1 MNETRSLPPA
11 QQPPVTA
18 GPPQPALVPSHAAT
32 QPPVTPP
39 AGPLPEA
46 SASAAAADKKK
57 RAVRPPARS
66 GRILAV
72 GGGKG
77 GIGKSLI
84 AANLGIELA
93 RRGRQVALVDA
104 DLGGANLHTC
114 LGVEPPRFTLSDFIE
129 RRVAKL
135 KDIVVPGGL
144 PNLGLVSGA
153 FDALDVANP
162 RYGQKVKL
170 LRNLQTLPFDYV
182 ILDLGA
188 GTSFNVLDFFLAA
201 HHGLLV
207 LVPEPTSVEN
217 GYRFV
222 KAAFFRRLATVQA
235 AYGIE
240 KLVEEA
246 MTKRQEHGVKTPYDV
261 IAEVRRRD
269 PAAGAKLELEMKR
282 FRPCVV
288 VNEARSATD
297 REVGPAVVAAWHK
310 YFGLDMDYLGA
321 IGYDDEVW
329 KAVRKR
335 RPVLL
340 ASPESETAQS
350 MARIADNLLK
360 LEAAPAR
367 AQTAP

>member
-1 MNETRSLPPA
+1 MAPASERAIAPAQPNPQAAVQPPA
-11 QQPPVTA
+11 VAAPV
-18 GPPQPALVPSHAAT
+18 
-32 QPPVTPP
+32 
-39 AGPLPEA
+39 
-46 SASAAAADKKK
+46 AAAEKKK
-57 RAVRPPARS
+57 RTVRPVARAL
-66 GRILAV
+66 RILAV

-77 GIGKSLI
+77 GIGKSFI

-93 RRGRQVALVDA
+93 RRGKQVALIDA

-135 KDIVVPGGL
+135 KDIVVPGGT

-246 MTKRQEHGVKTPYDV
+246 MTRRQENGVKTPYDV

-269 PAAGAKLELEMKR
+269 PAAGAKLELEMRR

-288 VNEARSATD
+288 INEARSDTD

-340 ASPESETAQS
+340 ASPESETARS

-360 LEAAPAR
+360 LDSAPDQ